1 MISQE
6 CFRAIEGRLYHYD
19 DMKRQVACFQSD
31 QWRLRA
37 GRTTGMP
44 RGQALRSDPTAQGAL
59 ALADPPPEIARCIQW
74 IQCIEKALE
83 RIAQDSPLLERLV
96 RAYYLNNDAITVRQR
111 TAHICASLD
120 LERSVFYQYRRRIV
134 QTVYLQAVYDPLLEP
149 Q

>member
-19 DMKRQVACFQSD
+19 DMKYQVACLQND

-37 GRTTGMP
+37 GHATGMP

-74 IQCIEKALE
+74 IQCIEQALE
-83 RIAQDSPLLERLV
+83 RIAQDSPLLDRLV
-96 RAYYLNNDAITVRQR
+96 RAYYLNNGAITVRQR

-134 QTVYLQAVYDPLLEP
+134 QTVYLQAVYDHLMEP
-149 Q
+149 